1 MANTGSISPPCHDT
15 RECFAANYIHGGYR
29 VCRILNG
36 TYYDNTC
43 PFCKKRKE
51 NVACSPRETSGQLLP

>member
-36 TYYDNTC
+36 TYYDDTC

-51 NVACSPRETSGQLLP
+51 DRTDVHEDRSYIGT